1 MNRDT
6 IISKPTTQS
15 RCEGGMKY
23 SGKPWQRKVKR
34 LLDLTGAIFL
44 LGLIWPLWLV
54 IAVWIRYDS
63 PGPVLFRQIRVGLGG
78 KPYKIF
84 KFRTMTADADI
95 LMQTKLTQLQEI
107 ENFVFQEKNDPRVT
121 RSGKIL
127 RRRSLDELPQLLN
140 ILKGDMSLVG
150 PRPEVPEIVRLYTP
164 EQYLRLSV
172 PPGVTGLAQVSGRSE
187 LTLGETMIYDL
198 EYVRKWS
205 LWQDLKIMGKTVIVV
220 LTGRGAY

>member
-1 MNRDT
+1 
-6 IISKPTTQS
+6 
-15 RCEGGMKY
+15 MKY